1 MEWLLLLLKLLGG
14 LALFLFGLRIMG
26 EALEARAGERLRD
39 ILGRLTTGRV
49 RGLAFGTLLTAT
61 VQSSSA
67 VSVMTVGFVDAG
79 MLGLSQAI
87 GIIMGANVG
96 TTVTAWL
103 LSTSSFEGAALFSL
117 LKPSFWA
124 PILGIAGTVLLLSSK
139 KEKSRLTAKGLLGF
153 FVLMTG
159 MEQMSD
165 AVRPFAD
172 MPEVE
177 QALLVVSHPLV
188 GVLVGA
194 LVTAVLQSS
203 SASVG
208 ILQALSSAGR
218 MPIGTAIPIIM
229 GQNIGTCVTTLIASV
244 GAGKN
249 AKRVAISHLYFNL
262 VGTLVFLTL
271 FVIVQGVFS
280 PPALLDAASPVTVA
294 ATHTAF
300 NVFTTIL
307 LFPFVGL
314 LEKLARRSVPDRAGI
329 AKKS

>member
-1 MEWLLLLLKLLGG
+1 MDWALLLLKLLGG
-14 LALFLFGLRIMG
+14 LALFLFGLRVMG
-26 EALEARAGERLRD
+26 EALEVRAGDRLRD
-39 ILGRLTTGRV
+39 VLGRLTSGRV
-49 RGLAFGTLLTAT
+49 RGLAFGTLLTAV

-67 VSVMTVGFVDAG
+67 VSVMTVGFVNAG
-79 MLGLSQAI
+79 ILGLSQAI
-87 GIIMGANVG
+87 GIVMGANVG

-103 LSTSSFEGAALFSL
+103 LSTSEWEGQALFSV
-117 LKPSFWA
+117 LKPSVWA
-124 PILGIAGTVLLLSSK
+124 PILGIVGTVLLLFTK
-139 KEKSRLTAKGLLGF
+139 KAKSDLSARILLGF

-165 AVRPFAD
+165 AVKPLANR
-172 MPEVE
+172 PEVE
-177 QALLVVSHPLV
+177 QALLVVSNPLV

-194 LVTAVLQSS
+194 IVTAILQSS

-208 ILQALSSAGR
+208 ILQALSAAGN

-244 GAGKN
+244 GTGKN

-280 PPALLDAASPVTVA
+280 PPILLDAASPVTVA
-294 ATHTAF
+294 AVHTAF

-307 LFPFVGL
+307 LFPFVGA
-314 LEKLARRSVPDRAGI
+314 LERLARRSVRD
-329 AKKS
+329 

>member
-1 MEWLLLLLKLLGG
+1 MDWALLLLKLLGG
-14 LALFLFGLRIMG
+14 LALFLFGLRVMG
-26 EALEARAGERLRD
+26 EALEARAGDRLRD
-39 ILGRLTTGRV
+39 VLGRLTTGRV
-49 RGLAFGTLLTAT
+49 RGLAFGTLLTAA

-79 MLGLSQAI
+79 MLGLRQAI
-87 GIIMGANVG
+87 GIVMGANVG

-103 LSTSSFEGAALFSL
+103 LSTSSFEGAALFSI

-124 PILGIAGTVLLLSSK
+124 PILGIVGTVLLLFSK
-139 KEKSRLTAKGLLGF
+139 KEKGRLTARILLGF

-165 AVRPFAD
+165 AVKPLANL
-172 MPEVE
+172 PEVE

-194 LVTAVLQSS
+194 VVTAILQSS

-208 ILQALSSAGR
+208 ILQALSAAGR

-244 GAGKN
+244 GTGKN
-249 AKRVAISHLYFNL
+249 AKRVGLSHLYFNL
-262 VGTLVFLTL
+262 FGTLVFLML
-271 FVIVQGVFS
+271 FVIVQGVFAPS
-280 PPALLDAASPVTVA
+280 VLLEAASPVTVA
-294 ATHTAF
+294 AAHTAF
-300 NVFTTIL
+300 NLLTSAM
-307 LFPFVGL
+307 LFPFVGF
-314 LEKLARRSVPDRAGI
+314 LERLARRSVRD
-329 AKKS
+329 